1 MKYIYR
7 IFLCSIL
14 IASMASCKKF
24 LEQKSVDEVIPKTT
38 RDLSELLLGTGYLTS
53 TSTIISWINLLDD
66 NVEFNPNPNSVIG
79 NSTTLQRFPV
89 YTWQPTMYEDGNN
102 LAGFTATST
111 GYGLLYS
118 YVRGCNL
125 VIDYTADAIG
135 SQEDKDKLL
144 AEALALRAFHY
155 FHLVNLYGIPYNINV
170 NAPGVPIKL
179 TSAIQ
184 VGEIPRNTV
193 GEVYEQI
200 LKDLKQAEAY
210 LQKYPV
216 YRGNFRIN
224 LPAVQIILSRVYL
237 HMEQWENAVKSANL
251 AIANGGLLT
260 NLTQFNAPYPLLNY
274 NNSEV
279 VWLYGTR
286 DATLSGSFK
295 PSTDLL
301 DLYQASDKR
310 KTLFFATNF
319 LTVTKYTASASTL
332 PGKAIRTAEAFLNR
346 AEANVEKAILGDAS
360 AHTAALNDL
369 NEIRR
374 NRITNYTNVNITN
387 AVALRE
393 QIRAERRMELCF
405 EDQRWFDLRRYGMPE
420 IRHTYRAAVGEP
432 DVTYVLKA
440 KDPMYTLPIPSI
452 ILQNNAGVSQN
463 PSAFE
468 PTRVPN

>member
-66 NVEFNPNPNSVIG
+66 NVEFNPTANNVIG
-79 NSTTLQRFPV
+79 SSTTLQRFPV
-89 YTWQPTMYEDGNN
+89 YTWQPTMYEENAS
-102 LAGFTATST
+102 LSGFTASST

-118 YVRGCNL
+118 YIRGCNL

-135 SQEDKDKLL
+135 SQEEKDKLL

-155 FHLVNLYGIPYNINV
+155 FHLVNFYANPYNV
-170 NAPGVPIKL
+170 NPEAPGVPLKL
-179 TSAIQ
+179 TSGIQ
-184 VGEIPRNTV
+184 LGEIPRNSV
-193 GEVYEQI
+193 AEVYTQI
-200 LKDLKQAEAY
+200 IKDLKQAEAY

-216 YRGNFRIN
+216 YRGNFRVN
-224 LPAVQIILSRVYL
+224 LPAVQIILSRIYL
-237 HMEQWENAVKSANL
+237 HMEQWENATKAADL
-251 AIANGGLLT
+251 AINNSGLLT
-260 NLTQFNAPYPLLNY
+260 NLTPFNAPYPLINY

-279 VWLYGTR
+279 VWMYGTR

-301 DLYQASDKR
+301 DLYQNTDKR
-310 KTLFFATNF
+310 RTLFFAANF
-319 LTVTKYTASASTL
+319 LTVTKYATTGSL
-332 PGKAIRTAEAFLNR
+332 PGKAIRVAEAYLNR
-346 AEANVEKAILGDAS
+346 AEANVEKAIAGDAS

-369 NEIRR
+369 NELRR
-374 NRITNYTNVNITN
+374 NRITNYVNVTITDPL
-387 AVALRE
+387 VLRE
-393 QIRAERRMELCF
+393 QVRKERRMELCF
-405 EDQRWFDLRRYGMPE
+405 EDHRWFDLRRYGMPE

-432 DVTYVLKA
+432 DVTYVLKE
-440 KDPMYTLPIPSI
+440 KDPLYTLPIPSI
-452 ILQNNAGVSQN
+452 ILQNNKAVSQN